1 MARKR
6 LCIIGFGRMGKQAVN
21 AFADQFQIE
30 VISRRDISSELV
42 DVRARQSSN
51 NTESLSEADVIFL
64 AIPIWAFGKWISK
77 INEHAKSDCVVID
90 CCTARLAADRELSI
104 LNRERFGL
112 SHLSPGN
119 IPLFGKADPEIS
131 ACLKRMGCKLIPRTA
146 EDEDRRTG
154 PGMAHFIGMAL
165 ELYLPEEE
173 REKLPSGAGR
183 FLLQLIE
190 HLKTNSPSTYRETQL
205 LNPFMA
211 DARKKVIKALVQF
224 DEALN
229 RGEFNFQAYPR
240 DKWRD

>member
-21 AFADQFQIE
+21 AFADQFQVE
-30 VISRRDISSELV
+30 VISSRDISSELA
-42 DVRARQSSN
+42 DSRARQSSN
-51 NTESLSEADVIFL
+51 TTESLSA
-64 AIPIWAFGKWISK
+64 
-77 INEHAKSDCVVID
+77 
-90 CCTARLAADRELSI
+90 
-104 LNRERFGL
+104 
-112 SHLSPGN
+112 
-119 IPLFGKADPEIS
+119 
-131 ACLKRMGCKLIPRTA
+131 
-146 EDEDRRTG
+146 
-154 PGMAHFIGMAL
+154 
-165 ELYLPEEE
+165 
-173 REKLPSGAGR
+173 AGR